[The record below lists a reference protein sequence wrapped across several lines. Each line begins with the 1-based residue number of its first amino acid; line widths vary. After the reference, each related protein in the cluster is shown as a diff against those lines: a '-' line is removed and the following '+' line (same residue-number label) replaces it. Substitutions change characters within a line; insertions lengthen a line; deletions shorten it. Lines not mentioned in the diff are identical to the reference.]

1 MFDEDCISGSD
12 EFRSN
17 VRVLGELC
25 QHGIVHDA
33 FFHRFPVFAQR
44 FLAVPARAGGE
55 HGGGE
60 PTDVLLDCCV
70 VELHGLEIVFRGWP
84 RGAVKFEAVGSEVG
98 HVAVVVVGAVETDF
112 VGVGV
117 HIPKGSK
124 YDVRLLGAY

>member
-25 QHGIVHDA
+25 QHGIVHDLLL
-33 FFHRFPVFAQR
+33 HRLPVFAQR

-60 PTDVLLDCCV
+60 PEDVLLDCCV

-84 RGAVKFEAVGSEVG
+84 CGAVKFEAVGSEVG
-98 HVAVVVVGAVETDF
+98 HVAVVVVVAIETDF
-112 VGVGV
+112 VGGV
-117 HIPKGSK
+117 CSYP
-124 YDVRLLGAY
+124 